1 MRKQENIVSETVFN
15 FINCIK
21 REYLR
26 KYIPNEFL
34 FHISHIIMRTCDVTY
49 KIKKVTADIFKLV
62 GHPQDAITSLYIVLT
77 VSKSDL
83 LNSQQIFLFKT

>member
-1 MRKQENIVSETVFN
+1 M
-15 FINCIK
+15 
-21 REYLR
+21 
-26 KYIPNEFL
+26 
-34 FHISHIIMRTCDVTY
+34 CDVTY